1 MQVTLFDGLYPDFIG
16 KRSEF
21 AGVGTG
27 PASYTTGTGDQVSLN
42 VNPLYIDSLRGG
54 LLDTTGTYI
63 VNFYS
68 KATGVRQ
75 TWYARYFLASTG
87 AEYAGGTALKSQLWN
102 GVSGIGGQF

>member
-1 MQVTLFDGLYPDFIG
+1 MQVTLFSGLYPDFIG

-27 PASYTTGTGDQVSLN
+27 PASYTTGVGDPVTLN
-42 VNPLYIDSLRGG
+42 INPFYIDSLRGG

-63 VNFYS
+63 VYFYS
-68 KATGVRQ
+68 KATGTRQ
-75 TWYARYFLASTG
+75 AWYARYNVAATG
-87 AEYAGGTALKSQLWN
+87 AEYAGGAALKSLVWN